1 MLLSPLRAM
10 CIASTRTMRLR
21 RLSLSIL
28 VPQTAKSWEHPSLIT
43 RCPCCG
49 GACAMALL
57 CRWIARAIGYSLRSE
72 DYLRLP
78 SGLKLGKLDHVFKD
92 TRHFR
97 EAQIRQK
104 ADYSIELWVVPTQ
117 DDTASDEAIA
127 LRELRESGCDV
138 PVCFRYVD
146 SIPKTKAGKLRFV
159 ISEVG

>member
-1 MLLSPLRAM
+1 MYRIDEDYAVTEVVALDSCSTDGEIVGTSLTNYAMPLLRW
-10 CIASTRTMRLR
+10 RLR
-21 RLSLSIL
+21 DGAALSVDS
-28 VPQTAKSWEHPSLIT
+28 E
-43 RCPCCG
+43 
-49 GACAMALL
+49 
-57 CRWIARAIGYSLRSE
+57 GYRVFTSVDGRTE